1 MMKASARDTSR
12 LYGSADLFFIMYT
25 DAMLYPLS
33 AEELMGMVDVIRTD
47 TCSLKDTLPD
57 VFLAG
62 ISQVECWLPVFI
74 IFHLVT

>member
-12 LYGSADLFFIMYT
+12 LYGADLFFIMYA
-25 DAMLYPLS
+25 DAMFYPLS
-33 AEELMGMVDVIRTD
+33 AEELMGMVDVIHTD
-47 TCSLKDTLPD
+47 TCSLKETLPD

-74 IFHLVT
+74 IFHLVA

>member
-62 ISQVECWLPVFI
+62 ISQVEC
-74 IFHLVT
+74 